1 MAVLGDAALRAWLL
15 RAGKPDTHSREGG
28 LVERLIAFGGLF
40 VMMGL
45 AWLMSADRRHIRWRP
60 IATGLALQFVLAL
73 VLLQTSLGRALFQ
86 TLGDVFLGLLAFVEV
101 GAVFVFGTPDASGA
115 RNTQLLTSFAFGT
128 LPSIIFFSSLMS
140 ILYHLG
146 LMQLVV
152 RAFAVVMRRTLG
164 TSGAESL
171 SVAANI
177 FVGQVEAPLVV
188 QPYLLTMT
196 LSELMAIMLA
206 GFATVAGGVMAA
218 YVKMGFEA
226 GHLVTASV
234 ISAPAAIVIAK
245 ILQPEVGEPLTRGR
259 VAVEVEATTT
269 NLIDAAA
276 TGALLGLKLAIQVAG
291 IIIAFLAMIALGE
304 FLFQWV
310 LGFFGSDLTLTQCVG
325 YLFMP
330 LAWMMG
336 IEVAD
341 CGIAGELLG
350 LRLLSNEFIAYARL
364 AEMLEAGQALSPRT
378 KVVLTYALCGFAN
391 FGSIGVQ
398 IGGIGAIAPERHGD
412 LARLGLRAMLGGM
425 LACFMTACVASIF
438 Y

>member
-1 MAVLGDAALRAWLL
+1 M
-15 RAGKPDTHSREGG
+15 
-28 LVERLIAFGGLF
+28 ERLIAFGGLF

-234 ISAPAAIVIAK
+234 ISAPA
-245 ILQPEVGEPLTRGR
+245 
-259 VAVEVEATTT
+259 
-269 NLIDAAA
+269 
-276 TGALLGLKLAIQVAG
+276 
-291 IIIAFLAMIALGE
+291 
-304 FLFQWV
+304 
-310 LGFFGSDLTLTQCVG
+310 
-325 YLFMP
+325 
-330 LAWMMG
+330 
-336 IEVAD
+336 
-341 CGIAGELLG
+341 
-350 LRLLSNEFIAYARL
+350 
-364 AEMLEAGQALSPRT
+364 
-378 KVVLTYALCGFAN
+378 
-391 FGSIGVQ
+391 
-398 IGGIGAIAPERHGD
+398 
-412 LARLGLRAMLGGM
+412 
-425 LACFMTACVASIF
+425 
-438 Y
+438 